1 MTCLQAELTIDCII
15 EWGHQM
21 EKQEER
27 EHTLGGVWWQEGN
40 IVQLLDGA
48 LGCTG
53 TDKVSRCF
61 TIHNMTLRIAQVA
74 SQAASHQTQQVHQL
88 GSIKELLRQQV
99 LTGLGIH

>member
-1 MTCLQAELTIDCII
+1 MTCLQAELSIDCII
-15 EWGHQM
+15 ESGHQM

-27 EHTLGGVWWQEGN
+27 RHTLGGVWWQEGN

-61 TIHNMTLRIAQVA
+61 TILNMTIRIAQVA
-74 SQAASHQTQQVHQL
+74 SQASHQTQQVH
-88 GSIKELLRQQV
+88 
-99 LTGLGIH
+99 